1 MPSSLRRLMTSILF
15 ILLGTWLGLSL
26 LLYVFQDR
34 FVYYPFSSLA
44 ATPERIGLE
53 YEDVYLD
60 TSDGERLHGWFIPS
74 GQSDTTLLFLHG
86 NAGNIS
92 HRLDSIRIF
101 HDMGL
106 NVFIPDY
113 RGYGKS
119 SGRPSEQGTY
129 RDARAAW
136 DYLVGVRG
144 IPADRIVLFGRSL
157 GASVAAWLASET
169 APAALILES
178 AFTSVRA
185 MGKKLYPYL
194 PVTLLTRIRYPTLD
208 YIRDTR
214 SPILVVHSSED
225 EIIPFE
231 FGQQLHKAAPGQA
244 ELLPIRGGHNDGF
257 LVSGDLYSR
266 GLAEFIRRHVAP

>member
-1 MPSSLRRLMTSILF
+1 MSSILF

-34 FVYYPFSSLA
+34 FVYYPFKSLA
-44 ATPERIGLE
+44 FTPDRIGLE
-53 YEDVYLD
+53 YEEVYLE
-60 TSDGERLHGWFIPS
+60 TEDGEQLHAWFIPAENA
-74 GQSDTTLLFLHG
+74 DTTLLFFHG

-101 HDMGL
+101 HEMGM
-106 NVFIPDY
+106 NVFIFDY

-119 SGRPSEQGTY
+119 SGRPSEEGTY

-136 DYLVGVRG
+136 EYLTGNRG
-144 IPADRIVLFGRSL
+144 IPPDRIVLFGRSL
-157 GASVAAWLASET
+157 GAAVAAWLARQT

-194 PVTLLTRIRYPTLD
+194 PVGLLTRIRYPTLD
-208 YIRDTR
+208 YIRDTAT
-214 SPILVVHSSED
+214 PILVIHSRED

-231 FGQQLHKAAPGQA
+231 FGQQLHAAADGRS
-244 ELLPIRGGHNDGF
+244 ELLSIKGGHNDGF
-257 LVSGDLYSR
+257 LVSGDHYRR
-266 GLAEFIRRHVAP
+266 GIADFIHKHVAP

>member
-1 MPSSLRRLMTSILF
+1 MPAALRSLMSSILF

-34 FVYYPFSSLA
+34 FVYYPFKSLA
-44 ATPERIGLE
+44 VTPDRIGLA
-53 YEDVYLD
+53 YEEVYIE
-60 TSDGERLHGWFIPS
+60 TQDGERLHAWFIPA
-74 GQSDTTLLFLHG
+74 DNAHTTLLFFHG

-101 HDMGL
+101 HEMGM
-106 NVFIPDY
+106 NVFIFDY
-113 RGYGKS
+113 RGYGES
-119 SGRPSEQGTY
+119 SGRPSEEGTY

-136 DYLVGVRG
+136 EYLTGDRD
-144 IPADRIVLFGRSL
+144 IPPDRIVLFGRSL
-157 GASVAAWLASET
+157 GAAIAAWLARQT

-194 PVTLLTRIRYPTLD
+194 PVGMLTRIRYPTLD
-208 YIRDTR
+208 YIRGTNL
-214 SPILVVHSSED
+214 PILVVHSRED

-231 FGQQLHKAAPGQA
+231 FGQQLHAAAAGHS
-244 ELLPIRGGHNDGF
+244 ELLPIEGGHNDGF
-257 LVSGDLYSR
+257 LVSGDHYRR
-266 GLAEFIRRHVAP
+266 GIADFIRKHVAP